1 MLGWELGFGRGMM
14 QMPSSAAPGPACDSI
29 PGQGRGGRNETPR
42 RVVWKA
48 KQGAL
53 RLCFRHHCP
62 SSGAQSGPQLPGS
75 FKHTQNSFLGG
86 AAHTAGTGCRG
97 PQLSWAWGWY
107 RGVHPWPRCH
117 RYTLVTALGPAAHAH
132 KLRIISQPSPCTI
145 APFVIT
151 DGGSAVEKPRSSRV
165 P

>member
-75 FKHTQNSFLGG
+75 FKTHTE
-86 AAHTAGTGCRG
+86 
-97 PQLSWAWGWY
+97 QLPG
-107 RGVHPWPRCH
+107 
-117 RYTLVTALGPAAHAH
+117 
-132 KLRIISQPSPCTI
+132 
-145 APFVIT
+145 
-151 DGGSAVEKPRSSRV
+151 RSSPHGWDRLQGPPALLGLGLV
-165 P
+165 QRCAPLAQMPQVHSRDSTGPGGPRTQAPHYLPAIALHNCTFCHH